1 MGDPVRRPCIE
12 PRCPNLTERTRCPEH
27 ERARQRGRA
36 RPTTTQRGYGSR
48 HQSVR
53 EALSRTLPAPCAYC
67 GATIRPGERWDAAHR
82 VDGRP
87 QFGYVVAHPACNQ
100 RAKGGR

>member
-1 MGDPVRRPCIE
+1 VRRPCLE
-12 PRCPNLTERTRCPEH
+12 PGCPETTERTRCPRH
-27 ERARQRGRA
+27 EAQRQRGRA
-36 RPTTTQRGYGSR
+36 RPTTTQRGYGSH
-48 HQSVR
+48 HQSAR
-53 EALSRTLPAPCAYC
+53 EQLARTLPAPCWYC
-67 GATIRPGERWDAAHR
+67 GTTIGTGERWDAAHR